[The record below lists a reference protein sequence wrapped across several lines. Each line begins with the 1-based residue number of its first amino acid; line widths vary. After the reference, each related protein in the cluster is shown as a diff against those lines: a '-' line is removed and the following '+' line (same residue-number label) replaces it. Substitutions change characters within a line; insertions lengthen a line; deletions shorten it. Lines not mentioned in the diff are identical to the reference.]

1 MRYKIDEIVQL
12 IMDYRGKTP
21 KKLGMNWTE
30 NQKDIIALSAKNIK
44 DNKIVNT
51 DKSHYGSELLYK
63 HWMKDGDIEP
73 GDILMTSEAPL
84 GEVYLVSKP
93 IKAIL
98 SQRLF
103 LLRFNKNI
111 VNPWYMYAFMNSQSF
126 KNQLLLRATGTTVVG
141 IKQKDL
147 RKIEVELPS
156 RELQNKIGSIFQF
169 LYKKIHINGRIND
182 NLLELVDTL
191 FDNIIKC
198 SILYKATLND
208 IGTIA
213 GGGTPSK
220 KVNVYWNGKIPWLT
234 PKDLSKSHSIFT
246 SKGTRFITEY
256 GLKESSARLFPTGT
270 VLFSSRAPIGYISIA
285 KNNISTSQGFK
296 SIIPNKGYS
305 PEFIYELLK
314 KETPLIIRE
323 ANGSTFKEISGT
335 RLKAHIVNIPSKAK
349 AKYFDN
355 SALAIFKLI
364 SKNEN
369 ENKILK
375 NLKKELLN
383 KIF

>member
-1 MRYKIDEIVQL
+1 MKYENISESLYIKGRIGWKGLKKGEYLKTG
-12 IMDYRGKTP
+12 DYRIINGSNISNGVIDWSNCGYITKQRYFESP
-21 KKLGMNWTE
+21 EIMLKK
-30 NQKDIIALSAKNIK
+30 
-44 DNKIVNT
+44 
-51 DKSHYGSELLYK
+51 
-63 HWMKDGDIEP
+63 
-73 GDILMTSEAPL
+73 GDILITKDGTIGKVAIVNKLEYPSTIASGLFILRNNAP
-84 GEVYLVSKP
+84 EKWNT
-93 IKAIL
+93 
-98 SQRLF
+98 LF
-103 LLRFNKNI
+103 LYYYLQTNRFKEFVHSRTEGSVI
-111 VNPWYMYAFMNSQSF
+111 PHLY
-126 KNQLLLRATGTTVVG
+126 
-141 IKQKDL
+141 QKDFENL
-147 RKIEVELPS
+147 EIPYISLTEQYKISSKLDLIQRKISLN
-156 RELQNKIGSIFQF
+156 RQ
-169 LYKKIHINGRIND
+169 IND

-256 GLKESSARLFPTGT
+256 GLKESSARLFHTGT

-335 RLKAHIVNIPSKAK
+335 RLKAHIVNIPSKEK

>member
-1 MRYKIDEIVQL
+1 MKYENISESLYIKGRIGWKGLKKGEYLKTG
-12 IMDYRGKTP
+12 DYRIINGSNISNGVIDWSNCGYITKQRYFESP
-21 KKLGMNWTE
+21 EIMLKK
-30 NQKDIIALSAKNIK
+30 
-44 DNKIVNT
+44 
-51 DKSHYGSELLYK
+51 
-63 HWMKDGDIEP
+63 
-73 GDILMTSEAPL
+73 GDILITKD
-84 GEVYLVSKP
+84 GTIGKV
-93 IKAIL
+93 AIVNKL
-98 SQRLF
+98 EYPSTIASGLFILRNNVPEKWNTLF
-103 LLRFNKNI
+103 LYYYLQTNRFKEFVHSRTEGSVI
-111 VNPWYMYAFMNSQSF
+111 PHLY
-126 KNQLLLRATGTTVVG
+126 
-141 IKQKDL
+141 QKDFENL
-147 RKIEVELPS
+147 EIPYISLTEQYKISSKLDLIQRKISLN
-156 RELQNKIGSIFQF
+156 RQ
-169 LYKKIHINGRIND
+169 IND

>member
-1 MRYKIDEIVQL
+1 MKYENISESLYIKGRIGWKGLKKGEYLKTGEYRIINGSNISNGVIDWSNCGYITKQRYFESPEIML
-12 IMDYRGKTP
+12 
-21 KKLGMNWTE
+21 KK
-30 NQKDIIALSAKNIK
+30 
-44 DNKIVNT
+44 
-51 DKSHYGSELLYK
+51 
-63 HWMKDGDIEP
+63 
-73 GDILMTSEAPL
+73 GDILITKDGTIGKVAIVNKLEYPSTIASGLFILRNNAP
-84 GEVYLVSKP
+84 EKWNT
-93 IKAIL
+93 
-98 SQRLF
+98 LF
-103 LLRFNKNI
+103 LYYYLQTNRFKEFVHSRTEGSVIPHLYQKDFENLEIPYISLTEQYKI
-111 VNPWYMYAFMNSQSF
+111 SSKLDLIQRKISLNSQ
-126 KNQLLLRATGTTVVG
+126 
-141 IKQKDL
+141 
-147 RKIEVELPS
+147 
-156 RELQNKIGSIFQF
+156 
-169 LYKKIHINGRIND
+169 IND

-256 GLKESSARLFPTGT
+256 GLKDSSARLFPTGT

-305 PEFIYELLK
+305 SEFIYELLK

-335 RLKAHIVNIPSKAK
+335 RLKAHIVNIPSKEK

>member
-1 MRYKIDEIVQL
+1 MKYENISESLYIKGRIGWKGLKKGEYLKTG
-12 IMDYRGKTP
+12 DYRIINGSNISNGVIDWSNCGYITKQRYFESP
-21 KKLGMNWTE
+21 EIMLKK
-30 NQKDIIALSAKNIK
+30 
-44 DNKIVNT
+44 
-51 DKSHYGSELLYK
+51 
-63 HWMKDGDIEP
+63 
-73 GDILMTSEAPL
+73 GDILITKDGTIGKVAIVNKLEYPSTIASGLFILRNNAP
-84 GEVYLVSKP
+84 EKWNT
-93 IKAIL
+93 
-98 SQRLF
+98 LF
-103 LLRFNKNI
+103 LYYYLQTNRFKEFI
-111 VNPWYMYAFMNSQSF
+111 HSRTEGSVIPHLY
-126 KNQLLLRATGTTVVG
+126 
-141 IKQKDL
+141 QKDFENL
-147 RKIEVELPS
+147 EIPYISLTEQYKISSKLDLIQRKISLN
-156 RELQNKIGSIFQF
+156 RQ
-169 LYKKIHINGRIND
+169 IND

-208 IGTIA
+208 IGTIV

>member
-1 MRYKIDEIVQL
+1 MKAKLKDVVCIITDKKSSSLIDVNN
-12 IMDYRGKTP
+12 YVS
-21 KKLGMNWTE
+21 TE
-30 NQKDIIALSAKNIK
+30 NILPNREGIRFPAKSLPRISKILSYQKND
-44 DNKIVNT
+44 V
-51 DKSHYGSELLYK
+51 
-63 HWMKDGDIEP
+63 
-73 GDILMTSEAPL
+73 
-84 GEVYLVSKP
+84 LVSNIRPYFKKIWFSDRDGVRSNDVLAFRTKNSNILLQKYLYLLLQSDKFFDYVTLTAKGTKMP
-93 IKAIL
+93 RGDKKAIL
-98 SQRLF
+98 NF
-103 LLRFNKNI
+103 TF
-111 VNPWYMYAFMNSQSF
+111 
-126 KNQLLLRATGTTVVG
+126 
-141 IKQKDL
+141 
-147 RKIEVELPS
+147 ELPS
-156 RELQNKIGSIFQF
+156 ISTQ
-169 LYKKIHINGRIND
+169 KKLTNYFFVIESLIKLNNLIND
-182 NLLELVDTL
+182 NLLDLVDTL

-256 GLKESSARLFPTGT
+256 GLKESSARLFPAGT

-314 KETPLIIRE
+314 KETPLIVRE

-335 RLKAHIVNIPSKAK
+335 RLKAHIVNIPSKEK

-355 SALAIFKLI
+355 SALSIFKLI

>member
-1 MRYKIDEIVQL
+1 MKYENISESLYIKGRIGWKGLKKGEYLKTG
-12 IMDYRGKTP
+12 DYRIINGSNISNGVIDWSNCGYITKQRYFESP
-21 KKLGMNWTE
+21 EIMLKK
-30 NQKDIIALSAKNIK
+30 
-44 DNKIVNT
+44 
-51 DKSHYGSELLYK
+51 
-63 HWMKDGDIEP
+63 
-73 GDILMTSEAPL
+73 GDILITKD
-84 GEVYLVSKP
+84 GTIGKV
-93 IKAIL
+93 AIVNKL
-98 SQRLF
+98 EYPSTIASGLFILRNNVPEKWNTLF
-103 LLRFNKNI
+103 LYYYLQTNRFKEFVHSRTEGSVI
-111 VNPWYMYAFMNSQSF
+111 PHLY
-126 KNQLLLRATGTTVVG
+126 
-141 IKQKDL
+141 QKDFENL
-147 RKIEVELPS
+147 EIPYISLTEQYKISSKLDLIQRKISLN
-156 RELQNKIGSIFQF
+156 RQ
-169 LYKKIHINGRIND
+169 IND

-335 RLKAHIVNIPSKAK
+335 RLKAHIVNIPSKAN

>member
-1 MRYKIDEIVQL
+1 MKYKNIKLGEVAEITMGQSPKSTYYNKEGMGIPFIQGVSTFEDNYPKIETYTTKYNKEAQKGDLLFSVRAPVGRINVANQTIAIGRGLASLKVKKGYSKSYIYYLFKKIGNQLDSIGSGTVFSSINKKELINLKIRVPEKLHDQCKIADRLRKIDEEIE
-12 IMDYRGKTP
+12 I
-21 KKLGMNWTE
+21 N
-30 NQKDIIALSAKNIK
+30 NQ
-44 DNKIVNT
+44 
-51 DKSHYGSELLYK
+51 
-63 HWMKDGDIEP
+63 
-73 GDILMTSEAPL
+73 
-84 GEVYLVSKP
+84 
-93 IKAIL
+93 
-98 SQRLF
+98 
-103 LLRFNKNI
+103 
-111 VNPWYMYAFMNSQSF
+111 
-126 KNQLLLRATGTTVVG
+126 
-141 IKQKDL
+141 
-147 RKIEVELPS
+147 
-156 RELQNKIGSIFQF
+156 
-169 LYKKIHINGRIND
+169 IND
-182 NLLELVDTL
+182 NLLDLVDTL

-256 GLKESSARLFPTGT
+256 GLKESSARLFPAGT

-314 KETPLIIRE
+314 KETPLIVRE

-335 RLKAHIVNIPSKAK
+335 RLKAHIVNIPSKEK

-355 SALAIFKLI
+355 SALSIFKLI